1 MKPLFTD
8 LSSLLLAAEPAPR
21 GALSLAGEFLATGG
35 YIMLLIV
42 LCSMAS
48 VTVMNIA
55 LGSRAAVRGAK
66 VQQKRT
72 VATKKV
78 AAAARAELSN
88 GESPA
93 RIVFVRNC

>member
-1 MKPLFTD
+1 
-8 LSSLLLAAEPAPR
+8 
-21 GALSLAGEFLATGG
+21 
-35 YIMLLIV
+35 
-42 LCSMAS
+42 MAS

-88 GESPA
+88 GESPE

>member
-1 MKPLFTD
+1 
-8 LSSLLLAAEPAPR
+8 
-21 GALSLAGEFLATGG
+21 
-35 YIMLLIV
+35 
-42 LCSMAS
+42 MAS

-55 LGSRAAVRGAK
+55 LGSRGAK